1 MSVMVWKLLLLQL
14 LLLRAVPTSQD
25 RKTNVMLA
33 YKVIGERCEHNSE
46 CQSDCCV
53 TNSLNPQKFCTPQT
67 VFLQCVPWRKPNGH
81 FCEEH
86 SECYSNCCIRTGDS
100 PNRFCSA
107 KSIFLQCVSWRKQ
120 EGDKCQSHSECWSL
134 CCLPLSENSSPHCTK
149 RTGLLALCLPVVS
162 HPPQPPP
169 TKPAEGRSHQ
179 QRAQ

>member
-33 YKVIGERCEHNSE
+33 Y
-46 CQSDCCV
+46 
-53 TNSLNPQKFCTPQT
+53 
-67 VFLQCVPWRKPNGH
+67 KPNGH

-107 KSIFLQCVSWRKQ
+107 KSIFLQCVSWRKVSMEQ
-120 EGDKCQSHSECWSL
+120 GNSIAEECGG
-134 CCLPLSENSSPHCTK
+134 ENMNK
-149 RTGLLALCLPVVS
+149 AVVEITLVS
-162 HPPQPPP
+162 FFKKMVQ
-169 TKPAEGRSHQ
+169 GQDVS
-179 QRAQ
+179 